1 MRKGLLMKR
10 VSIFLSILLIT
21 LTACQSNENPVE
33 NSDPVN
39 DQKTSIQFDESN
51 YPILLPYEPGV
62 AASYVSAMSRSLN
75 RIDIQ
80 NIEDGMM
87 FYAKTKHST
96 STHIFTEGQFID
108 TDLIREFIKKELI
121 LGPDEEI
128 NEEVINSEE
137 SILGLNPPVEQLF
150 TEDNIPI
157 DNVVLFLNEQ
167 NYLIN
172 SENTFIIDG
181 LTVGVVMDQTPT
193 FDLNGETVTKEL
205 SDIEMRTIAKQVND
219 KLILHLRDIKGLEKT
234 SIQVLNYAVESE
246 KELVPGKFFYETFS
260 GRDGSE
266 TSRDLSETVYLVPSY
281 DYGQDYPD
289 LQEAFSS
296 MLDDIRESFPTYV
309 STIGY
314 MKRIEN
320 TISHLDFTVNVTF
333 TSQSKLYSVAQIYTD
348 LIQKYFPGNYELTV
362 VIYSTEKCE
371 IILRRKPGETDIEM
385 ITLN

>member
-1 MRKGLLMKR
+1 MKR